1 MTAVSELRNG
11 TDEYAELVPEDVAG
25 LVTRLDEIDLE
36 VMRGAIAERFF
47 PFLRVQQLLAETTA
61 LHSYF
66 ASRFLKW
73 KAIKDNREVEAYMTI
88 KTNTLAQQLKFVSAP
103 AERAAANEV
112 RAVNYLVAV
121 YEGNLKRCEQYVN
134 TCKKLLETMENEKQK
149 A

>member
-1 MTAVSELRNG
+1 MTAVAELKNG
-11 TDEYAELVPEDVAG
+11 TDEYAELVSTDVAE
-25 LVTRLDEIDLE
+25 VMSRLDAIDVEI
-36 VMRGAIAERFF
+36 MRGAIAERFF

-61 LHSYF
+61 LHSFF

-73 KAIKDNREVEAYMTI
+73 KAIKDNREVEAYMGIKERTI
-88 KTNTLAQQLKFVSAP
+88 GQGLKFVSAP

-134 TCKKLLETMENEKQK
+134 TMKKLLETMEQERKK

>member
-1 MTAVSELRNG
+1 MTAVTELRNG
-11 TDEYAELVPEDVAG
+11 TDEYTELVPTDV
-25 LVTRLDEIDLE
+25 VEVIVRLDTIDAEI
-36 VMRGAIAERFF
+36 MKGAISERFF
-47 PFLRVQQLLAETTA
+47 PLLRVQQLLAETTA
-61 LHSYF
+61 LHSFF

-88 KTNTLAQQLKFVSAP
+88 KTNTLRDGQKFVSAP

-134 TCKKLLETMENEKQK
+134 TCKKLLDTMQTEKNNS
-149 A
+149 